1 MNRSC
6 GIGFL
11 LMCLVAPSTLAFSQ
25 TASRIK
31 DIAAFEGIR
40 DNQLSGLGLVVGLNG
55 SGDRRQTIFSA
66 QMLTNMLE
74 RGGVTVSPAQMRV
87 RNIAA
92 VMVTALLPP
101 FAREGSRIDVTV
113 SSIGDAENIQGG
125 VLIMTPLIAANREAY
140 VTAQG
145 QITLGGFSAGGFAN
159 RVQNGH
165 PTVGRIPNGGLVEKE
180 VPVDLTGKTQL
191 TLVLNNS
198 DLTSASRA
206 ARAVNDSVGKTVAS
220 ARDGRTISIN
230 VPEEYAGR
238 VVEYMALVENAKM
251 DVDIAA
257 RVEINEKTGT
267 IVLGKDVKIS
277 SVSILHGNLSLQVGT
292 ILDVSQP
299 APFSSGKTTVIPQ
312 TTISAQE
319 DKGKALTLR
328 EGASVEEVVQALN
341 SIGATPRDIIAILQ
355 AIKAAGALHAELEII

>member
-1 MNRSC
+1 MKRFC
-6 GIGFL
+6 RTIFL
-11 LMCLVAPSTLAFSQ
+11 LMCLSVPSMLASAQ

-31 DIAAFEGIR
+31 DVAAFEGIR

-55 SGDRRQTIFSA
+55 TGDRRQTVFST

-74 RGGVTVSPAQMRV
+74 RSGITVSPDQMRV
-87 RNIAA
+87 KNIAA

-101 FAREGSRIDVTV
+101 FVRMGSRIDVTV

-125 VLIMTPLIAANREAY
+125 VLIMTPLTAANSEVY

-145 QITLGGFSAGGFAN
+145 QIALGGFSATGGAS
-159 RVQNGH
+159 RVQSGH
-165 PTVGRIPNGGLVEKE
+165 PTVGRIPSGGLVEKE
-180 VPVDLTGKTQL
+180 VPVDLSGKTQL

-206 ARAVNDSVGKTVAS
+206 AHAVNDCVGRTVA
-220 ARDGRTISIN
+220 AALDGRSISIK
-230 VPEEYAGR
+230 VPEEYSGR

-251 DVDIAA
+251 DVDAAA

-277 SVSILHGNLSLQVGT
+277 SVSIIHGNLSLQVGT
-292 ILDVSQP
+292 IFRRLSARAAFEWKNGSH
-299 APFSSGKTTVIPQ
+299 APDYGHGP
-312 TTISAQE
+312 
-319 DKGKALTLR
+319 G
-328 EGASVEEVVQALN
+328 G
-341 SIGATPRDIIAILQ
+341 
-355 AIKAAGALHAELEII
+355 